1 MNVFEAIDIVSDIY
15 GFGLNSSNA
24 LVNGEDSQNCIERFQ
39 LKLVLLEKN
48 VATNPRMVVQVCPEL
63 AGDLLPDGL
72 ELRLVAGGREQRQT
86 SSNDQQLELITNED
100 DNLLAITLSYGDT
113 PPLTLPPLEL
123 R

>member
-1 MNVFEAIDIVSDIY
+1 
-15 GFGLNSSNA
+15 
-24 LVNGEDSQNCIERFQ
+24 
-39 LKLVLLEKN
+39 
-48 VATNPRMVVQVCPEL
+48 MVVQVCPEL
-63 AGDLLPDGL
+63 AGDLLPDSL
-72 ELRLVAGGREQRQT
+72 ELQLGAGGREQRQT